1 MVAVRTDLFCDFM
14 VELRLLQQRNF
25 FDAGVLSLPQNPVVG
40 AMFYLL
46 FTVLPALFARPGDFR
61 NLTLGGLTFD
71 WTFAMAFAALF
82 IFPCTHTNLKVPRW
96 LFYAFYP
103 IHLLIIGLVR
113 LVLKV

>member
-1 MVAVRTDLFCDFM
+1 
-14 VELRLLQQRNF
+14 
-25 FDAGVLSLPQNPVVG
+25 
-40 AMFYLL
+40 MFYLL
-46 FTVLPALFARPGDFR
+46 FTVPPALLVHSGDFR
-61 NLTLGGLTFD
+61 NLTLGGLTMD

-82 IFPCTHTNLKVPRW
+82 IFPRTYTNLKIPRW